1 MANPQDDE
9 IVRQMKMLEDVDT
22 DEVEIP
28 QAPPAAAAQA
38 ASQPPSLDQ
47 MAQSAAERTGSDFIS
62 PEDAPEVFSAL
73 DSGGGGLQELI
84 QLVRDLPRQ
93 IADELR
99 SS

>member
-22 DEVEIP
+22 DSVEIP
-28 QAPPAAAAQA
+28 QAPSAAAQSA
-38 ASQPPSLDQ
+38 PQPPSLDQ
-47 MAQSAAERTGSDFIS
+47 MAQAAAERTDSDFIS
-62 PEDAPEVFSAL
+62 PEDAPDVFSAL
-73 DSGGGGLQELI
+73 DSGGGGVQELI

-99 SS
+99 RS